1 MWSTDPDDAT
11 NDLLTGGNVA
21 RGEIAHQE
29 IQSNPGGFI
38 GWLGDNLNSYLSRL
52 NSAQA
57 DNQIGMM

>member
-1 MWSTDPDDAT
+1 MGTDTDDAII
-11 NDLLTGGNVA
+11 DPISGGNVA
-21 RGEIAHQE
+21 RGEIARQE

-57 DNQIGMM
+57 DN

>member
-1 MWSTDPDDAT
+1 MGTDTDDAII
-11 NDLLTGGNVA
+11 DPISGGNVA
-21 RGEIAHQE
+21 RGEIARQE

>member
-1 MWSTDPDDAT
+1 MGTDTDDAII
-11 NDLLTGGNVA
+11 DPISGGNVA
-21 RGEIAHQE
+21 RGEIARQE

-57 DNQIGMM
+57 DNQIGTM